1 MSLAV
6 KQMLFRRFWE
16 TMRCLIYDFK
26 DAQLLGFH
34 VATPQLPPRKVPA
47 VFLVWFSKKVVK
59 FKIYGFDIHEN
70 LLIPFVRLCNPVI

>member
-16 TMRCLIYDFK
+16 TMGCLIYDFK

-47 VFLVWFSKKVVK
+47 VFLV
-59 FKIYGFDIHEN
+59 
-70 LLIPFVRLCNPVI
+70 